1 MGTTT
6 HRETNF
12 GRVALKIDVEFSRP
26 EISLHSGFNTYSQS
40 PITPDYGRKYLDYP
54 SRK

>member
-12 GRVALKIDVEFSRP
+12 GRVALKIDVEFVRA
-26 EISLHSGFNTYSQS
+26 EISLDSGFYIYFRS
-40 PITPDYGRKYLDYP
+40 PITPDYGRKYPDYP